1 MIGLTMCAGQELGLA
16 AYCLSLQSTESR
28 VFAWLCALAAQACYF
43 SLCEIWRCTKIII
56 EQCSIV
62 HIRLISVSYFMAE
75 TLIEMAMIPIS
86 SLATPIAHPNTSF
99 DVQPDYDSQIILSLR
114 RFADIKAL
122 SHVDGISAGVISG
135 TRRPMVHDW

>member
-1 MIGLTMCAGQELGLA
+1 MCAGQEPVLTD
-16 AYCLSLQSTESR
+16 YCLSLLSTESR
-28 VFAWLCALAAQACYF
+28 VVAWLCAGAAQACYF
-43 SLCEIWRCTKIII
+43 SRCEICRCAKIII
-56 EQCSIV
+56 ERCSIV
-62 HIRLISVSYFMAE
+62 YIRLISVSYFMAE
-75 TLIEMAMIPIS
+75 TLIEMALIPIS

-135 TRRPMVHDW
+135 TRRPMGHDW